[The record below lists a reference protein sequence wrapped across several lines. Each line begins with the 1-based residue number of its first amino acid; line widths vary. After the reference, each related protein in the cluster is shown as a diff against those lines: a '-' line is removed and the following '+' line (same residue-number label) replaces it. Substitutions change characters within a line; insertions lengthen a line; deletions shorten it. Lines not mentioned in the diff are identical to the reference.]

1 MSEAQVIDQ
10 LCAVCH
16 KTATDHGFWM
26 ASENTPEKVML
37 IITELAEY
45 VEMYRSSGGVHI
57 DPHCPS
63 FSNEE
68 IELADACIRIFDLA
82 KYHNYQLGNAII
94 AKMKYNESRPRLHG
108 KKF

>member
-10 LCAVCH
+10 LCAICH
-16 KTATDHGFWM
+16 KTATDHGFWQ

-37 IITELAEY
+37 IVTELAEY
-45 VEMYRSSGGVHI
+45 IERYRKDEMVTS
-57 DPHCPS
+57 DEHCPQ
-63 FSNEE
+63 FTNEE